1 MGDPFRFTQRKMKQF
16 TAIGVLMVSA
26 LAASAPYDPAYA
38 PQYYYQPRPVQPY
51 YYTPE
56 AYAGQ
61 YVYERPQYSPL
72 PVVYRY
78 VRSAQQEPAFNL
90 PQSAALENRR
100 AGPPPPPPIGNAPP
114 VFDIP
119 FRKGADAIASGSSIQ
134 SRATPQGPDYVDYG
148 AYTGNHGSSAG
159 TRITLL
165 EVTTTTRLTRFIY

>member
-26 LAASAPYDPAYA
+26 LAASAPYDTYYA

-61 YVYERPQYSPL
+61 YVYDRQQYVPS

-78 VRSAQQEPAFNL
+78 VRSAQQEPAFNQ

-119 FRKGADAIASGSSIQ
+119 FRKGADALLQVAP
-134 SRATPQGPDYVDYG
+134 SRVGQPHRDRTTLTMELTQATTDL
-148 AYTGNHGSSAG
+148 SAG

-165 EVTTTTRLTRFIY
+165 EVTTTTRLTRFI

>member
-26 LAASAPYDPAYA
+26 LAASAPYDPYAYA

-61 YVYERPQYSPL
+61 YVYDRQQYVPS

-90 PQSAALENRR
+90 QHWKTEGQDPLHHLHLATRPQCLISRSERALT
-100 AGPPPPPPIGNAPP
+100 PLLLVAP
-114 VFDIP
+114 
-119 FRKGADAIASGSSIQ
+119 
-134 SRATPQGPDYVDYG
+134 SRVGQHHRDRTTLTMELTQATTDL
-148 AYTGNHGSSAG
+148 SAG
-159 TRITLL
+159 TRITQL
-165 EVTTTTRLTRFIY
+165 EVTTTTR

>member
-26 LAASAPYDPAYA
+26 LAASAPYEPVYA
-38 PQYYYQPRPVQPY
+38 PQYYYQPRLVQPY
-51 YYTPE
+51 FYTPE

-61 YVYERPQYSPL
+61 YVYDRPQYAAS

-78 VRSAQQEPAFNL
+78 VRSAQQEPTFSQ

-100 AGPPPPPPIGNAPP
+100 AGP
-114 VFDIP
+114 
-119 FRKGADAIASGSSIQ
+119 IASGSSIQ

-148 AYTGNHGSSAG
+148 AYTGNHGSFGWYSDHPVG
-159 TRITLL
+159 SDHH
-165 EVTTTTRLTRFIY
+165 Y

>member
-1 MGDPFRFTQRKMKQF
+1 
-16 TAIGVLMVSA
+16 MVSA

-38 PQYYYQPRPVQPY
+38 PYYQAPPPAPY
-51 YYTPE
+51 DPYSAPE

-61 YVYERPQYSPL
+61 YVYDRPQYSPL

-100 AGPPPPPPIGNAPP
+100 AGPPPPPPVGNAPP

-148 AYTGNHGSSAG
+148 AYTGNHGSFGWYSDHPVG
-159 TRITLL
+159 SDHH
-165 EVTTTTRLTRFIY
+165 Y